1 MPAPRAAGPAD
12 PTLEL
17 RREIERL
24 IGDAACR
31 DDGQCRALPL
41 GAKPCGG
48 PEAYV
53 AWSTASTDA
62 RQLEALA
69 ARYREARSARN
80 QRLGLVSDCAVV
92 PEPPVRCVPVAGANA
107 GGRCQAA
114 AVRGGALPATR

>member
-1 MPAPRAAGPAD
+1 M
-12 PTLEL
+12 
-17 RREIERL
+17 

-31 DDGQCRALPL
+31 DDSQCRVMPL

-53 AWSTASTDA
+53 AYSTARTDE

-69 ARYREARSARN
+69 SRYREARSARN
-80 QRLGLVSDCAVV
+80 QRLGLVSDCSVV
-92 PEPPVRCVPVAGANA
+92 PEPAVRCVPVAGQDA

-114 AVRGGALPATR
+114 VVRGGPLPATR